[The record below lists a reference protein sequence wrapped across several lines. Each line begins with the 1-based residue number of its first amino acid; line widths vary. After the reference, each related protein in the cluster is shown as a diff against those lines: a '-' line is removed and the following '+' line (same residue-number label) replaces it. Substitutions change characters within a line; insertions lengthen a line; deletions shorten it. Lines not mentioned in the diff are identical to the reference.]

1 MTSSVASSFA
11 RTSGLRWGRMMIPVP
26 RRIRLVCAA
35 RKVSATMGS
44 TMRSPGPSGE
54 GGAWGS
60 GSTTCSPPQS
70 DSKPAV
76 SAARA
81 TRAAPSGYEQGPVVI
96 ENRPNLSGIAISS
109 RPTHALCLSGLRDQR
124 RLRLPDP
131 VGWRGTVPAS
141 IGAGLAK
148 TVAMGAMMLAAYL
161 SVLTAMSMAPVSY
174 VVAAREIGVVVAA
187 LLGMLVLREP
197 RSPSRLLAAV
207 VIFSGLVVIAV
218 SR

>member
-1 MTSSVASSFA
+1 MRRPFDMTSSVASSFA

-70 DSKPAV
+70 DSKPAA

-96 ENRPNLSGIAISS
+96 ENRPNLRGIAISS
-109 RPTHALCLSGLRDQR
+109 RPTLQHE
-124 RLRLPDP
+124 
-131 VGWRGTVPAS
+131 
-141 IGAGLAK
+141 GAGLAK
-148 TVAMGAMMLAAYL
+148 AVAMGAMRLAAYL

-174 VVAAREIGVVVAA
+174 VVAGAQDRGRRGGAARHAGLAGAPVAEPAPRRRCDLLRAGGDRGQA
-187 LLGMLVLREP
+187 LTTAR
-197 RSPSRLLAAV
+197 A
-207 VIFSGLVVIAV
+207 
-218 SR
+218 